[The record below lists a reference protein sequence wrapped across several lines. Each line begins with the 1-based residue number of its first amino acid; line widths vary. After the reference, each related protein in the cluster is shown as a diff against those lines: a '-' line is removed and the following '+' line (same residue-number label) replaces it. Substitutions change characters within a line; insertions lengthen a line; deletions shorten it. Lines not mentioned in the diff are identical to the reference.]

1 MKTENREL
9 FDTILKAE
17 INNAL
22 SSCLDFLPSQPT
34 QEKDT
39 VILQKTF
46 SNVDD
51 VAENVTIDNFTG
63 RSVSVQIDYD
73 VAGKVTIFNE
83 FDGSNTEISGTD
95 VITYSYPSK
104 PSGSYSITISSVAK
118 KGE

>member
-1 MKTENREL
+1 MIQN
-9 FDTILKAE
+9 IQAE

-34 QEKDT
+34 EEKDT

-73 VAGKVTIFNE
+73 VSGKVTIFNE